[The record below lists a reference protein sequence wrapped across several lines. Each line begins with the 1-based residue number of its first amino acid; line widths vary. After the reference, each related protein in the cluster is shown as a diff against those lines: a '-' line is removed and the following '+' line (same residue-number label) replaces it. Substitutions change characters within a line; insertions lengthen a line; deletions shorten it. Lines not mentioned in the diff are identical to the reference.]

1 VKGEIAA
8 RSLTRLEE
16 DTPVD
21 DEAKDLEDAVQ
32 HRRVMRCKVDK
43 WLIDRGFGFAMAQGQ
58 TVFVHASVVR
68 KAEFLR
74 KDSLVMLKIVADP
87 SREGT
92 QFKAV
97 EAWSLP
103 DWQLESA
110 ARLAQESADRAR
122 RAAEITARA
131 SEQVQY
137 RLQAVRL
144 ATPPGL
150 DGMFLDP
157 GPGAEAKKKAQEKE
171 AQLKVPA
178 QVYWDRIV
186 KIYQKHDVA
195 MPPDK
200 IEKMMPNYKG
210 KEHILYN
217 KVCRKFKEVQLKVPL
232 ATAAP
237 EIGAGGGFGIAA
249 RGGNN
254 LGGEAAE
261 SAGSGSLDG
270 GIFGAASASS
280 GGGGMLL
287 DGAGLGGGGGSVLGG
302 IALAAILTP
311 VATAPAATPRAAS
324 PLAAE
329 SVPVGDSDD
338 EGAANLRA
346 VQATFERVEVE
357 LVSFKLELKVA
368 GNEGKS
374 EDSNFRTKEREDGNL
389 DASEGEDEDHH
400 KGESI
405 EVADDRDGWGEHY
418 SRGDYPEW
426 RGEQWDGEEE
436 EA

>member
-1 VKGEIAA
+1 MAAERGKKGKGKGKVDDYYSEPESEEGQVHTPSSTQLDRIEAMLVQLVRRERIAEVKGEIAA

-200 IEKMMPNYKG
+200 IKKMMPNYKG

-249 RGGNN
+249 GG
-254 LGGEAAE
+254 ATT
-261 SAGSGSLDG
+261 
-270 GIFGAASASS
+270 
-280 GGGGMLL
+280 
-287 DGAGLGGGGGSVLGG
+287 SVVRRLK
-302 IALAAILTP
+302 
-311 VATAPAATPRAAS
+311 APAAAALTAAS
-324 PLAAE
+324 SAPRLPAAVAAGCSWMARGLA
-329 SVPVGDSDD
+329 
-338 EGAANLRA
+338 
-346 VQATFERVEVE
+346 VEVA
-357 LVSFKLELKVA
+357 VS
-368 GNEGKS
+368 S
-374 EDSNFRTKEREDGNL
+374 E
-389 DASEGEDEDHH
+389 AS
-400 KGESI
+400 
-405 EVADDRDGWGEHY
+405 R
-418 SRGDYPEW
+418 W
-426 RGEQWDGEEE
+426 RRY
-436 EA
+436 